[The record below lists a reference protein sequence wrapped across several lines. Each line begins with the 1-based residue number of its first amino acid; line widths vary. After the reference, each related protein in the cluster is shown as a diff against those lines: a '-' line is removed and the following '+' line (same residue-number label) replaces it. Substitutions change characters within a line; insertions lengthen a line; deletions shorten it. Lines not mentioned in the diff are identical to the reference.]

1 MTTPEDNLVDRFE
14 ATVNPGLARI
24 QRFMGLTA
32 VEAGGFG
39 AEVWDETGQ
48 RYLDLG
54 GGYGVFVHGY
64 RHPRIVA
71 AAVRQL
77 EQLPLSSRVLLNR
90 PMVALA
96 EELRALTPGDLQY
109 SFFCNSGAEAVEA
122 ALKFARAATGRTH
135 FVAAE
140 GAFHGKTFGALSV
153 SGRRLYREPFEPLLP
168 GVRHVPFGSVEALEA
183 AVGPETAAVVLEP
196 IQGEGGVI
204 VPPPGY
210 LAAARR
216 ICDRAGALL
225 IVDEVQTG
233 MGRTGTL
240 FAVEQEE
247 VVPDLMTLAKG
258 LGGGV
263 VPIGAVVGRPGAF
276 RFFEEAPLLHTST
289 FGGNPLAA
297 AVAREALRVMVEEDL
312 PGQARLKGAWL
323 AGQLDQLAR
332 QYPDIIREV
341 RGRGLML
348 GLELVTAGHA
358 GALMSEMFARHVLAV
373 YTLNNERVIRFMPPL
388 VITEQQ
394 LATVVERLADA
405 LAAVRAMDL
414 EE

>member
-1 MTTPEDNLVDRFE
+1 MTMADGELVDRFE
-14 ATVNPGLARI
+14 RTVNPGLARI

-39 AEVWDETGQ
+39 AEVWDESGE
-48 RYLDLG
+48 RYLDLA

-64 RHPRIVA
+64 RHPRIIA
-71 AAVRQL
+71 AAARQL
-77 EQLPLSSRVLLNR
+77 EKLPLSSRVLMNR
-90 PMVALA
+90 PMIELA

-122 ALKFARAATGRTH
+122 ALKFARVATGRKVL
-135 FVAAE
+135 VAAE

-153 SGRRLYREPFEPLLP
+153 SGRRLYQEPFEPLLP
-168 GVRHVPFGSVEALEA
+168 DVRHVPYGSVDALEA
-183 AVGPETAAVVLEP
+183 AVGPETAAVILEP

-210 LAAARR
+210 LTAARR
-216 ICDRAGALL
+216 VCDRAGAFL
-225 IVDEVQTG
+225 ICDEVQTG
-233 MGRTGTL
+233 MGRTGTFL
-240 FAVEQEE
+240 AVEQEG
-247 VVPDLMTLAKG
+247 VVPDLVTLAKG

-263 VPIGAVVGRPGAF
+263 MPIGAVVGRPEAF
-276 RFFEEAPLLHTST
+276 RFFENAPLLHTST

-297 AVAREALRVMVEEDL
+297 AVAREALRVLVEEDL
-312 PGQARLKGAWL
+312 PGQARIKGAWL
-323 AGQLDQLAR
+323 QGHLQDLAR
-332 QYPDIIREV
+332 RYPDVIREV

-348 GLELVTAGHA
+348 GVELVSAGHA

-388 VITEQQ
+388 VITELQ
-394 LATVVERLADA
+394 LATVVERLSEA
-405 LAAVRAMDL
+405 LEAVRAMDL